1 MKTLTTTNFKK
12 SLAGL
17 KAHKW
22 TYFEKHP
29 TEPWREVKLI
39 TPDKKSWA
47 IVKIKNPSLSPSE
60 LPTALRHPSPVREG
74 EDTEP
79 NR

>member
-29 TEPWREVKLI
+29 TEPWRVVKLE
-39 TPDKKSWA
+39 TPDKKEWA
-47 IVKIKNPSLSPSE
+47 IVKIKNPFI
-60 LPTALRHPSPVREG
+60 V
-74 EDTEP
+74 
-79 NR
+79 